1 VSALGAVGRIVLAIV
16 LGLALLV
23 GVLWAAAAL
32 WIDGPKAREVAVL
45 LVAGFIFAEVAV
57 FAFLRTWTGAFVAG
71 AVLVL
76 GVLVWWLA
84 IPASNDRDWQPDVA
98 RLPTAAIDG
107 NRVTITNV
115 RNFQYRS
122 ETDYTERWETRTYD
136 LAKLRG
142 VDLFLSYWGPTEI
155 AHTIVSWE
163 FEDAPPLAI
172 SIETRK
178 ERGEQY
184 SALLGFF
191 RQYELYY
198 VVADERDL
206 VGLRTN
212 HRGEQV
218 FLYRF
223 RAGPQF
229 ARALLLSY
237 LGQINDLAEK
247 PKWYNAATH
256 NCTTTIRFHGMQA
269 GIQNPLDWRLFLN
282 GHLDELLYE
291 RGDIDTSQPFPEMRV
306 HSDITARAKA
316 AGDAPDFS
324 MRIREGVP
332 PRPPPRNAG
341 RT

>member
-1 VSALGAVGRIVLAIV
+1 MGILVTILLAVVVIALMGWG
-16 LGLALLV
+16 
-23 GVLWAAAAL
+23 AAAL
-32 WIDGPKAREVAVL
+32 WFDGPASRPLAGLAAALFVVASLTVLLRWPRWRGLIAFAVL
-45 LVAGFIFAEVAV
+45 
-57 FAFLRTWTGAFVAG
+57 FVALL
-71 AVLVL
+71 A
-76 GVLVWWLA
+76 WWWS
-84 IPASNDRDWQPDVA
+84 IPARNDRDWIRDV
-98 RLPTAAIDG
+98 RVTPTAELHGDTLTVHG
-107 NRVTITNV
+107 V
-115 RNFQYRS
+115 RNFSYRS
-122 ETDYTERWETRTYD
+122 ETDWDERWEDRTYD

-142 VDLFLSYWGPTEI
+142 LDLFMSYWGSPTI
-155 AHTIVSWE
+155 AHTIMSWD
-163 FEDAPPLAI
+163 FEGSLPLAI

-178 ERGEQY
+178 EVGESY
-184 SALLGFF
+184 SAVRGFF

-291 RGDIDTSQPFPEMRV
+291 RGDIDTSRPFPEMRV